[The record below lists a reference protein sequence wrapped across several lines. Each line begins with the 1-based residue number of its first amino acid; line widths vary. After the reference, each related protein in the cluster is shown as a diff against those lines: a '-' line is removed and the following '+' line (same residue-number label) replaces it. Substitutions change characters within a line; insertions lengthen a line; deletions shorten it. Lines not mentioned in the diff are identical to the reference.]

1 MAQASKLSYG
11 VVEGWEQ
18 LPPGYEHRDVA
29 GVAVDQEDRV
39 FLICRGDHPI
49 IVYDRKGNFLSTWGQ
64 GLFTYRTHGITV
76 DPNGMLYCTDDGNHT
91 IRKFTPDGKLL
102 MTMGTMNTPSDT
114 GYDGKNTLTATR
126 PAGPFNRPTNL
137 AVGPQGDLFVSDG
150 YGNCRVHRFSP
161 TGELKRSWG
170 TPGGGPGEFY
180 LPHGI
185 AVSADGRVFVCDREN
200 DRIQIFSPDGE
211 YLSEWTDTQRPTH
224 IVFDAAGPRPRLRAV
239 VAHGL
244 GLGPPRAHH
253 RAALRPGQRLRP
265 GRQGPGALGQRR
277 RDRARQ
283 LRGAPRPRRGLAGRH
298 LRERGD
304 LDLRGEPRARPRG
317 MPHVP
322 EVRPEV
328 LTSLDAALR
337 RDRAIVLAGLV
348 ALVVAAWLY
357 LIHLAR
363 GMAEMEMHAAMGM
376 AMPQMRPGAAWS
388 CCSCSSCGR

>member
-1 MAQASKLSYG
+1 MAQASALSYG

-18 LPPGYEHRDVA
+18 LPTGYEHRDVA

-49 IVYDRKGNFLSTWGQ
+49 IIYDRKGNYLGTWGQ
-64 GLFTYRTHGITV
+64 GLFTYRTHGITI
-76 DPNGMLYCTDDGNHT
+76 DPDGMLYCTDDGNHT

-102 MTMGTMNTPSDT
+102 MTMGIMNTASDT

-185 AVSADGRVFVCDREN
+185 AVAADGRVFVCDREN

-211 YLSEWTDTQRPTH
+211 YLTEWTDTQRPTH
-224 IVFDAAGPRPRLRAV
+224 VVFDAQGRAHV
-239 VAHGL
+239 SELWWHTGQVSGRHGAIKDARYGRVSVYDRDGKVLARWGSADATAPGSFAAPHGL
-244 GLGPPRAHH
+244 AV
-253 RAALRPGQRLRP
+253 
-265 GRQGPGALGQRR
+265 
-277 RDRARQ
+277 DS
-283 LRGAPRPRRGLAGRH
+283 
-298 LRERGD
+298 RGD
-304 LDLRGEPRARPRG
+304 IYVSEVTWTFAVSRG
-317 MPHVP
+317 HVP
-322 EVRPEV
+322 ADCH
-328 LTSLDAALR
+328 TFQKFALK
-337 RDRAIVLAGLV
+337 
-348 ALVVAAWLY
+348 
-357 LIHLAR
+357 
-363 GMAEMEMHAAMGM
+363 
-376 AMPQMRPGAAWS
+376 P
-388 CCSCSSCGR
+388 